1 MVGANEP
8 SPLERAFLHVLRAYV
23 TMGKVKL
30 FTAPVSSR
38 NFTRSLTAT
47 LRKIT

>member
-23 TMGKVKL
+23 KMGKVKL
-30 FTAPVSSR
+30 FTAIWGLEGAYV
-38 NFTRSLTAT
+38 
-47 LRKIT
+47 